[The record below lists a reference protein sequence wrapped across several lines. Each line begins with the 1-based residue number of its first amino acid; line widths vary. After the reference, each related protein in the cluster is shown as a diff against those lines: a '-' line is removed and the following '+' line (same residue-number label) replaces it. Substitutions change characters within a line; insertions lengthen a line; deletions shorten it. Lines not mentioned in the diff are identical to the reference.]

1 MPQICLYFH
10 LHQPYRL
17 KEMNV
22 FDVGKK
28 RTSYFY
34 SKKDDDNKKIFLKV
48 AEKSYFPML
57 RLLLKL
63 AKEEKKFKFAISI
76 PGTFIEQCLAFE
88 PEVLNLLKEI
98 HKTGKLEI
106 LAETYYHSLAF
117 LYSPKEFYFQIRK
130 HLKIIK
136 KHFGVTP
143 TVFRNTELIYSNY
156 VAELL
161 SKFQFKGILTE
172 AVDRYL
178 DGKSRTQVFASNTAV
193 KIPLML
199 KHAKLSD
206 DIAFRFSNKQWPMYP
221 LTVEKYSRWINV
233 FSEEQYVNLFMDF
246 ETFGEHHWEDTGI
259 FEFFEEFIKSF
270 LSKKWNKLVSPNQ
283 VFSKLTK
290 KISKLPVYDV
300 PEYISWADI
309 DRSITAWRDNALQYD
324 ILYKVYNMR
333 EKILKSGNKRLIEDW
348 RRLQSSDHYY
358 YMCTKWSEDGDV
370 HSYFS
375 PYESPFEAYRRFSIV
390 LADLEERLLKFRL

>member
-34 SKKDDDNKKIFLKV
+34 NKKDNDNKKIFLKV

-63 AKEEKKFKFAISI
+63 AQEEKKFKFAISI
-76 PGTFIEQCLAFE
+76 PGTFIEQCLTFE
-88 PEVLNLLKEI
+88 PKVLDLLKKI

-117 LYSPKEFYFQIRK
+117 LYSPEEFYFQINK
-130 HLKIIK
+130 HLRIIK

-143 TVFRNTELIYSNY
+143 TVFRNTELIYSNH

-161 SKFQFKGILTE
+161 SKFKFKGVLTE

-178 DGKSRTQVFASNTAV
+178 DGKSKTQVFVSNTKS
-193 KIPLML
+193 KIPLLL

-206 DIAFRFSNKQWPMYP
+206 DIAFRFSNKQ
-221 LTVEKYSRWINV
+221 
-233 FSEEQYVNLFMDF
+233 
-246 ETFGEHHWEDTGI
+246 
-259 FEFFEEFIKSF
+259 
-270 LSKKWNKLVSPNQ
+270 
-283 VFSKLTK
+283 
-290 KISKLPVYDV
+290 
-300 PEYISWADI
+300 
-309 DRSITAWRDNALQYD
+309 
-324 ILYKVYNMR
+324 
-333 EKILKSGNKRLIEDW
+333 
-348 RRLQSSDHYY
+348 
-358 YMCTKWSEDGDV
+358 
-370 HSYFS
+370 
-375 PYESPFEAYRRFSIV
+375 
-390 LADLEERLLKFRL
+390 

>member
-324 ILYKVYNMR
+324 ILYKVYSMR